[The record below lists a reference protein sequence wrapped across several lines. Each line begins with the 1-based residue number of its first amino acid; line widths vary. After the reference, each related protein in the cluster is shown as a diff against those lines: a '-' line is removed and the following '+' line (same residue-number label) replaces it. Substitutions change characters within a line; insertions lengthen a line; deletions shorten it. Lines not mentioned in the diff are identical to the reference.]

1 MRREEKRQARRR
13 RSIQKRAELLDAI
26 DFGKKERA
34 RSSKDGCIR
43 WRYEYEGWV
52 YVTDETSQHEV
63 VRWKVSL
70 PVASCRLLVINEPAF
85 AENHSDS
92 KGTSRETQVGNA
104 LPAGEKPV
112 AERCGRTGQQSTQG
126 QSDREVEEK
135 TRQCMEAKLVSSIV
149 KAGKIASH
157 FNMQRAEAEAQE
169 QRGKGWQ
176 RLQEEEQAVGSLGK
190 KKSAKEEQTKTERE
204 GARTHWQEQAAA
216 EARRTNTN
224 GVLSSVIKK
233 REDERAKLEGILR
246 NAVAWYVGGC
256 GGEKHGA

>member
-1 MRREEKRQARRR
+1 MRKMLRDWKQDAGRSIGAWDIWCASKEEKMRCRSTFLAREMASMRREEKRQARRR

-135 TRQCMEAKLVSSIV
+135 TRQCMDAKQPQTTAIQTASTSRVDAARLRPRRSS
-149 KAGKIASH
+149 GPH
-157 FNMQRAEAEAQE
+157 
-169 QRGKGWQ
+169 
-176 RLQEEEQAVGSLGK
+176 
-190 KKSAKEEQTKTERE
+190 
-204 GARTHWQEQAAA
+204 
-216 EARRTNTN
+216 
-224 GVLSSVIKK
+224 
-233 REDERAKLEGILR
+233 
-246 NAVAWYVGGC
+246 
-256 GGEKHGA
+256 